1 MKQKQNITKLNVLF
15 KQYSSESDLISP
27 FMEEGEFLVHRPLIS
42 QNYSIENFEYLRDFN
57 NHRIIIGKG
66 GYGKLYLA
74 KNKKDG
80 KEYAIKNV
88 SKEKMKAVGLDALV
102 IKREIDIHIRITHP
116 HIIKLVS
123 FSEDR
128 YNYYMAMEFA
138 QKGTLYKL
146 IQQKRGMDENEA
158 FHYFIQVASAIH
170 FLHKHGYAH
179 RDIKPE
185 NILIDKI
192 GSVKLCDFGWCVN
205 VSKGERI
212 TFCGTYEYMAPEMIN
227 DEFYDMGIDIWS
239 LGVLLYEMLHGYS
252 PFRAHY
258 FLKDDKSA
266 MKEIFRNIK
275 TNNYTID
282 KKISEECIDLIDK
295 LLTIDPKKR
304 IKINELFMHPWV
316 VEKEKD
322 YFPLYNRKISI
333 KDSTFY
339 SSKDVDNESLNVRN
353 NSKEENEYLY
363 VNSNYNNKFKNVN
376 NINKVLINRKKEK
389 EEKKGKI
396 IPSHIKNK
404 SYCFAYNKSNSNNN
418 GIYFIKGQNEK
429 KKQNYSKIEKG
440 NKNEINNK
448 NPIRKIYD
456 YNDKK
461 TNKKREENV
470 LISPRIEKK
479 EYNSNNNFIYS
490 INSSSK
496 KENMIE
502 DKIRINEK
510 IKQKLSELS
519 IWKGHYINNNINNN
533 KSNLNRY
540 KIINKEK
547 IEKDNGTTVKEK
559 EEKRYNNC
567 NNLRTIIRAQQ
578 KEMEIIK
585 KKNYEKNYTYHNS
598 KEKEKNNISLI
609 EKLRKINEQKKEKEK
624 SLNKITLYENSIINS
639 PKNKIGSYSKKSQL
653 SFIYNKPKKDISSYT
668 IKKFNKES
676 KCKRLLDLK
685 SNCNSIDS
693 KEKMNERRAKSL
705 QQSLTESSFPVKN
718 LFNGRKNF
726 INLNVVSKNYPN
738 NYLYT
743 EDNDYKKYKNGDEKE
758 EEVQL
763 NDINQNIFKDNFQ
776 RFRKKV
782 LHIKKKSYMNSERN
796 LLYSQSFKD
805 KSRNNNNNELNIN
818 SLNPQ
823 NNLNKTSKSIQNA
836 FYNTYFNS
844 LFDKEVKKNE
854 INNINDNDND
864 NVNING
870 TYSNNFYSKI
880 KNNENNG
887 NSSNNIS
894 LTFSNEFFTK
904 KNNNNI
910 SYNKLP
916 RTEINENNKKKDI
929 LNQKNLYKNIPNL
942 RKMGHSYSSKLF
954 TDKNKG
960 SELINYCTE
969 KKFGKIYTNQIKIY
983 NCNDNQSDKNKIQ
996 ASTFN
1001 SKNRNTP
1008 ISNRKKIK
1016 ITSFN

>member
-27 FMEEGEFLVHRPLIS
+27 FMEEGEFLVHRPLIN

-57 NHRIIIGKG
+57 SHRIIIGKG

-295 LLTIDPKKR
+295 LLTTDPKKR

-496 KENMIE
+496 KENIIE

-567 NNLRTIIRAQQ
+567 NNLRTIIRAKQ

-854 INNINDNDND
+854 INNINDNDN
-864 NVNING
+864 VNING

>member
-1 MKQKQNITKLNVLF
+1 MKQKHNITKLNLLF

-27 FMEEGEFLVHRPLIS
+27 FIEEGEFLVHKPIINE
-42 QNYSIENFEYLRDFN
+42 NYFIENFEYLRDFN
-57 NHRIIIGKG
+57 NQKIIIGKG

-88 SKEKMKAVGLDALV
+88 SKEKMKAVGLDSLV

-146 IQQKRGMDENEA
+146 IQQKRGMDESEA

-170 FLHKHGYAH
+170 FLHKNGYAH

-185 NILIDKI
+185 NILLDKN

-239 LGVLLYEMLHGYS
+239 LGVLLYEMIHGYS

-275 TNNYTID
+275 SNNYTID

-304 IKINELFMHPWV
+304 IKINELFMHPWF

-322 YFPLYNRKISI
+322 YFPFYNRKISI
-333 KDSTFY
+333 KDSTVY
-339 SSKDVDNESLNVRN
+339 SSKDIDNESLNIRN

-363 VNSNYNNKFKNVN
+363 INSNKKFKNVN
-376 NINKVLINRKKEK
+376 NINKALINKKKEK
-389 EEKKGKI
+389 EENKKGKI

-418 GIYFIKGQNEK
+418 GIYFIKGQND
-429 KKQNYSKIEKG
+429 KKQQNNSQIEKG
-440 NKNEINNK
+440 KNKNEINNK
-448 NPIRKIYD
+448 NLIRKIYD
-456 YNDKK
+456 YND
-461 TNKKREENV
+461 TNKKREEKE

-490 INSSSK
+490 INSNSK
-496 KENMIE
+496 KENNNI

-519 IWKGHYINNNINNN
+519 LWKNHDISNIHNN
-533 KSNLNRY
+533 KNNSNRY
-540 KIINKEK
+540 KIFNKEN
-547 IEKDNGTTVKEK
+547 DNEIIQ
-559 EEKRYNNC
+559 EEERC
-567 NNLRTIIRAQQ
+567 NNLIPKSDKKPIIKIQQ
-578 KEMEIIK
+578 KEMESFK
-585 KKNYEKNYTYHNS
+585 KKNIEKNYTYHNS
-598 KEKEKNNISLI
+598 KEKNNNISLI
-609 EKLRKINEQKKEKEK
+609 EKLRKMNEQKKEK
-624 SLNKITLYENSIINS
+624 SLNKLTFYESSTS
-639 PKNKIGSYSKKSQL
+639 PKNKIGSYSKKNQF
-653 SFIYNKPKKDISSYT
+653 SFIYNKPKKEVGSYT
-668 IKKFNKES
+668 IKKLNKETRS
-676 KCKRLLDLK
+676 KRLFDLK
-685 SNCNSIDS
+685 INSKER
-693 KEKMNERRAKSL
+693 KEKMNERRARSL
-705 QQSLTESSFPVKN
+705 QQSLTENSFPIRN
-718 LFNGRKNF
+718 LFKERKNY
-726 INLNVVSKNYPN
+726 INLNIDNNNYHN

-743 EDNDYKKYKNGDEKE
+743 EDYDYKNYKNTEGNEDEF
-758 EEVQL
+758 QL
-763 NDINQNIFKDNFQ
+763 NEINQNIFKDNFK

-782 LHIKKKSYMNSERN
+782 LHIKRKSYLNSEGN
-796 LLYSQSFKD
+796 LFYSQNFQD
-805 KSRNNNNNELNIN
+805 RSRNDNKLNSD
-818 SLNPQ
+818 SLNPK
-823 NNLNKTSKSIQNA
+823 NNLNNTNKSIQNV
-836 FYNTYFNS
+836 FYNTYFNC
-844 LFDKEVKKNE
+844 LFDKGVNK
-854 INNINDNDND
+854 INKLNNF
-864 NVNING
+864 NING
-870 TYSNNFYSKI
+870 TYSNNFYSRI
-880 KNNENNG
+880 KNNGNHSNFNLTYSNDFFNN
-887 NSSNNIS
+887 
-894 LTFSNEFFTK
+894 

-910 SYNKLP
+910 SYNKFQ
-916 RTEINENNKKKDI
+916 RYNTEINNFKNENENNKKKGI
-929 LNQKNLYKNIPNL
+929 LSQKNLNL
-942 RKMGHSYSSKLF
+942 RKIGHSFSSKIF

-960 SELINYCTE
+960 SDLINYCTE
-969 KKFGKIYTNQIKIY
+969 KKIGKIYINQIKI
-983 NCNDNQSDKNKIQ
+983 CNDNKTDRNKI
-996 ASTFN
+996 N
-1001 SKNRNTP
+1001 SYALSNKNINSNTNTNRS
-1008 ISNRKKIK
+1008 ISNKKRIQ
-1016 ITSFN
+1016 ILAFN